1 MERLDRRERMAE
13 KRRNEEL
20 LEKERGKAMQQQEAL
35 IMMMKMQLKEQQE
48 KADRALEEALME
60 RFVPSPVESNSAERE
75 ELVSQITDLENKL
88 DDMDCVL
95 EEVKMENKQLGT
107 PWHLILFTGQCFS
120 FSTVK
125 NCIAWILSG
134 IFSNNSLLP
143 VQ

>member
-20 LEKERGKAMQQQEAL
+20 LQKERGKAMQQQEAL

-60 RFVPSPVESNSAERE
+60 RYVPSPVESNSAERE
-75 ELVSQITDLENKL
+75 ELVSQITELENKL

-107 PWHLILFTGQCFS
+107 P
-120 FSTVK
+120 
-125 NCIAWILSG
+125 
-134 IFSNNSLLP
+134 
-143 VQ
+143 